1 MRAKLLCRLE
11 RLEAQ
16 AQDAREEMVEIGA
29 LKRLPADFLG
39 DRHVVV
45 TKRYQS
51 STPNWET
58 CEFEERPGPSG
69 PSAFSPSGT
78 GTMLLEHDCLAK
90 S

>member
-1 MRAKLLCRLE
+1 MRSKLLSRLG

-16 AQDAREEMVEIGA
+16 AQDAREEMIQIGA

-45 TKRYQS
+45 TKRYPS

-58 CEFEERPGPSG
+58 CEFEERPGP
-69 PSAFSPSGT
+69 APSGVQN
-78 GTMLLEHDCLAK
+78 GASRIYLEEGDLGLL
-90 S
+90 